1 MTKVELKSFIIFYE
15 WVINFTISHWM
26 ISNCLYRLLNLIF
39 DLNFYFT
46 KEKKFGLLQILK
58 YLILIQFINFY
69 LYFHWFVRLSCV
81 KPIMVKKRLEFEFF
95 IPIVMIQ
102 RDNIFPL
109 KLFNQYYLLLITQS
123 FILLNQWFH
132 LINLHYPF
140 LSKVSLHI

>member
-69 LYFHWFVRLSCV
+69 LYFH
-81 KPIMVKKRLEFEFF
+81 
-95 IPIVMIQ
+95 
-102 RDNIFPL
+102 
-109 KLFNQYYLLLITQS
+109 
-123 FILLNQWFH
+123 
-132 LINLHYPF
+132 
-140 LSKVSLHI
+140 